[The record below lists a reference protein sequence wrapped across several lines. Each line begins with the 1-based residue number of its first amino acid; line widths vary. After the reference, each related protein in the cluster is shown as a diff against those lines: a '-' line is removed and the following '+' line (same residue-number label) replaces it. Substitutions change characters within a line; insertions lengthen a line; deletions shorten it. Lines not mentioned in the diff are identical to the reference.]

1 MKRSIIYILSLL
13 VAVAANAADYRMWI
27 DDFEIKA
34 GETMEVSLNMDNTT
48 AVTGFQTDIYL
59 PEGLSIKID
68 EDDFYYID
76 LTTRATRGHTID
88 GSAMSDGAVRV
99 IAYTTDLN
107 PFKLNTGAVATIT
120 LVASTDFAG
129 THTIEVRNTELAAA
143 DGKQFYPADETCNV
157 NKQPDTKPGDV
168 NGDGVVDMSDMN
180 IAINV
185 ILGKGQFA
193 DNPGADVNG
202 DGVVDMSDLNSVI
215 NLILGK

>member
-34 GETMEVSLNMDNTT
+34 GETKTVSLNMDNLT

-59 PEGLSIKID
+59 PNGLSIKLD
-68 EDDFYYID
+68 EDDYYYID